1 MIKTLFLGVWVTAV
15 ALIGV
20 WGGATFLGG
29 ETTDAAPAAEKHFGG
44 LAEVKPRPVSVPM
57 IVDGAI
63 QGYVMAHLAFT
74 VKKETLDKLSVKPDV
89 FIVDEAFRTIYEG
102 EAVDFR
108 RIKKQDVEAIAKAI
122 KENVNKRFGSAF
134 VEDVLFEDL
143 NYVPMEKV
151 RGGGAKKDATS
162 N

>member
-1 MIKTLFLGVWVTAV
+1 MIKTIALGFWICAVTLASTW
-15 ALIGV
+15 A
-20 WGGATFLGG
+20 GAHFLGG
-29 ETTDAAPAAEKHFGG
+29 DSGKAEGPPAESFFGG

-63 QGYVMAHLAFT
+63 QGYVMAQLAFT

-89 FIVDEAFRTIYEG
+89 FIVDETFKTIYEG
-102 EAVDFR
+102 ESVDFKR
-108 RIKKQDVEAIAKAI
+108 LKKQDIEAIAKKI
-122 KENVNKRFGSAF
+122 KENVNRRFGSAF

-151 RGGGAKKDATS
+151 RGGTKKDG
-162 N
+162 